1 MIKSYYPVEIFHYL
15 NRVQFLQLSPAVI
28 HMVTVKIDNAQING
42 VRKAGLTVYESV
54 SLGTQRSVRIN
65 RVRFKGGLI

>member
-1 MIKSYYPVEIFHYL
+1 
-15 NRVQFLQLSPAVI
+15 
-28 HMVTVKIDNAQING
+28 MVTVKIDSAQING

-65 RVRFKGGLI
+65 RVRFKGFNLKENIWVYMSFSLGQTKLSL

>member
-1 MIKSYYPVEIFHYL
+1 M
-15 NRVQFLQLSPAVI
+15 I
-28 HMVTVKIDNAQING
+28 HMATVKIDSAQING